1 MADIKKE
8 KKQEEIKEEKIDS
21 KQSKNWYFLNSIL
34 LKPVVSEKSQILTK
48 EDNKYIFKVSSSANK
63 FQIKKAVED
72 FYGVSVLNVN
82 VLNRKGKKTRF
93 GVHLGKRKNERQAI
107 VTVKQGQSIDI
118 FK

>member
-8 KKQEEIKEEKIDS
+8 KKQEEKIDS
-21 KQSKNWYFLNSIL
+21 KNIKDWSFLNSVLI
-34 LKPVVSEKSQILTK
+34 KPVVSEKSQILTK
-48 EDNKYIFKVSSSANK
+48 ENNKYIFKISSSANK
-63 FQIKKAVED
+63 FQIKKAIEVL
-72 FYGVSVLNVN
+72 YGVSVLSVN
-82 VLNRKGKKTRF
+82 VSNKRGKRVRF